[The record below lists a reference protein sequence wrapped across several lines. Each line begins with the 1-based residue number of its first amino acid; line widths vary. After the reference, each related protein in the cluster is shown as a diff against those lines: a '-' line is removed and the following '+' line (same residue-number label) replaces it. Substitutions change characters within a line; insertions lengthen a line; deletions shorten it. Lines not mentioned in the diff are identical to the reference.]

1 MLCFVWRYT
10 MKSMTIHGVDSQ
22 LAARLEQV
30 AASDGT
36 SMNRT
41 IKRLLEEALGMK
53 PKPAEHNREQFEA
66 FLGVWSAKNVQEFEE
81 ATAELAVVDDGDW
94 R

>member
-1 MLCFVWRYT
+1 
-10 MKSMTIHGVDSQ
+10 MKSLTIHGVDDQ

-30 AASDGT
+30 AEAGGT

-53 PKPAEHNREQFEA
+53 PKPQGHNREQFEA
-66 FLGVWSAKNVQEFEE
+66 FLGVWSAKSAEEFRA
-81 ATAELAVVDDGDW
+81 ATADLAAVDDGDW

>member
-1 MLCFVWRYT
+1 
-10 MKSMTIHGVDSQ
+10 MKSLTIHGVDDQ

-30 AASDGT
+30 AGASGA

-53 PKPAEHNREQFEA
+53 PKPQGHNREQFEA
-66 FLGVWSAKNVQEFEE
+66 FLGVWSAKNAEEFRE
-81 ATAELAVVDDGDW
+81 ATADLAAVHDEDW

>member
-1 MLCFVWRYT
+1 
-10 MKSMTIHGVDSQ
+10 MTIHGVDSH

-30 AASDGT
+30 AASEGT
-36 SMNRT
+36 SLNRT

-53 PKPAEHNREQFEA
+53 PKPVGHNREQFEA
-66 FLGVWSAKNVQEFEE
+66 FLGVWSAKNMQEFRE
-81 ATAELAVVDDGDW
+81 ATAELASVNDGDW